1 MKQAQKNIETANLVF
16 ANYIKENEKLNVD
29 KINKETLQSSV
40 IQRQNLRHFLTLG
53 KLISEGLNEFN
64 SPEAK
69 QVRKNL
75 GLKIS
80 VEYFI
85 ENAYQY
91 TKKQAYNLKNCYEL
105 DDNIKKAYLESGIL
119 ESELSMRGLLKF
131 ANPKDETS
139 EVTEGEV
146 TEGEVTEGEVT
157 EGESEQN
164 KFGGVTIT
172 LTKASK
178 KDIEEA
184 IAYLTKLVS

>member
-1 MKQAQKNIETANLVF
+1 MKNAQKNIETANVVF
-16 ANYIKENEKLNVD
+16 ANYIKENEKLNVE
-29 KINKETLQSSV
+29 KINKETLQSS
-40 IQRQNLRHFLTLG
+40 ILQRQNLRHFLTLG

-69 QVRKNL
+69 QQRKNL

-105 DDNIKKAYLESGIL
+105 PNDIKEAYLNSGIL

-131 ANPKDETS
+131 ANPKEES
-139 EVTEGEV
+139 EAEV
-146 TEGEVTEGEVT
+146 SEAEVSEAEVS
-157 EGESEQN
+157 EASEQN

-184 IAYLTKLVS
+184 IAYLTKLVN

>member
-1 MKQAQKNIETANLVF
+1 MTKVTNIETANLVF
-16 ANYIKENEKLNVD
+16 ATYIKENEKLNVA
-29 KINKETLQSSV
+29 KIYTETLQSSV

-105 DDNIKKAYLESGIL
+105 PNDIKDAYLNSGIL

-131 ANPKDETS
+131 ANPKAETS
-139 EVTEGEV
+139 EAETEAE
-146 TEGEVTEGEVT
+146 TSEADTSEADTSEA
-157 EGESEQN
+157 SEQT
-164 KFGGVTIT
+164 KFGGVTLT

>member
-1 MKQAQKNIETANLVF
+1 MENAQKNIETANLIF
-16 ANYIKENEKLNVD
+16 ANYIKENEKFNVA
-29 KINKETLQSSV
+29 KIYTETLQSSV

-53 KLISEGLNEFN
+53 RLISEGLNEFN
-64 SPEAK
+64 SPESK

-105 DDNIKKAYLESGIL
+105 PNDIKEDYLNSGIL

-131 ANPKDETS
+131 ANPKDETN
-139 EVTEGEV
+139 EAETNEAE
-146 TEGEVTEGEVT
+146 TN
-157 EGESEQN
+157 ESEQT
-164 KFGGVTIT
+164 KFGGVTLT

-178 KDIEEA
+178 QDIEEA
-184 IAYLTKLVS
+184 IEYLKNLVN

>member
-1 MKQAQKNIETANLVF
+1 MKNSTNTIENANVVF
-16 ANYIKENEKLNVD
+16 ANYIKENEKLNVS
-29 KINKETLQSSV
+29 KIKEETGQSLE
-40 IQRQNLRHFLTLG
+40 IQRQNLRHFLKLG

-69 QVRKNL
+69 QMRKNL

-105 DDNIKKAYLESGIL
+105 PNDIKEAYLNSGIL

-131 ANPKDETS
+131 ANPKDET
-139 EVTEGEV
+139 ETAETETAE
-146 TEGEVTEGEVT
+146 TT
-157 EGESEQN
+157 ESEQP
-164 KFGGVTIT
+164 KFGGVTLT

-184 IAYLTKLVS
+184 IAYLTNLVK

>member
-1 MKQAQKNIETANLVF
+1 MENAQKSTQVASMVF
-16 ANYIKENEKLNVD
+16 DTYLKENERLNVD
-29 KINKETLQSSV
+29 KIRKETLQSSV
-40 IQRQNLRHFLTLG
+40 IQRINLRRYLIIG

-64 SPEAK
+64 SPENK
-69 QVRKNL
+69 QLRKNL

-105 DDNIKKAYLESGIL
+105 PTETKDAYLKSGIL

-131 ANPKDETS
+131 ANPKDETTDETS
-139 EVTEGEV
+139 ETTDETSETTEE
-146 TEGEVTEGEVT
+146 TS
-157 EGESEQN
+157 ESEQT
-164 KFGGVTIT
+164 KFGGVTLT

-178 KDIEEA
+178 QDIEEA
-184 IAYLTKLVS
+184 IAYLSNLVS

>member
-1 MKQAQKNIETANLVF
+1 MKQAQKNIETANVVF
-16 ANYIKENEKLNVD
+16 TNYIKENEKLNVD

-53 KLISEGLNEFN
+53 KLISEGLSEFN

-105 DDNIKKAYLESGIL
+105 DDKIKEAYLNSGIL

-139 EVTEGEV
+139 EAETSEA
-146 TEGEVTEGEVT
+146 
-157 EGESEQN
+157 SEQT
-164 KFGGVTIT
+164 KFGGVTLT

-184 IAYLTKLVS
+184 IAYLTKLVN

>member
-1 MKQAQKNIETANLVF
+1 MNKVTNIETANVVF
-16 ANYIKENEKLNVD
+16 NNYIKENEKLNVA
-29 KINKETLQSSV
+29 KINAETLQSSV

-64 SPEAK
+64 SAEAK
-69 QVRKNL
+69 QQRKNL

-105 DDNIKKAYLESGIL
+105 PNDIKEAYLNSGIL

-139 EVTEGEV
+139 EAETE
-146 TEGEVTEGEVT
+146 TETSEAETSEADTSEA
-157 EGESEQN
+157 SEQN

-178 KDIEEA
+178 QDIEEA
-184 IAYLTKLVS
+184 IKYLTNLVS